1 MWGGGGGGV
10 SGGAQRGHS
19 KKGQEEGLHTATNS
33 QTEKTLYSSASKPR
47 DHQTEE
53 NSRRKPQALLTE
65 SRLSSEHATLVTA
78 GLPLRLYVHGVRKQS
93 VRQRT
98 QAIHLCKD
106 TRDISPQP
114 RSLGI
119 VQVRQMGFLRLDG
132 GGGGG
137 VEVVFLCVVGV
148 GGRGGSRGGLLL
160 GEKTTH
166 ALISHTHTHIKF
178 YPLIF

>member
-1 MWGGGGGGV
+1 MCEGGTVRKG
-10 SGGAQRGHS
+10 R
-19 KKGQEEGLHTATNS
+19 KKGHTQR
-33 QTEKTLYSSASKPR
+33 QTRRPKKNLYSSASKPH

-114 RSLGI
+114 RSLGT
-119 VQVRQMGFLRLDG
+119 VQVRRMGFSCLLYTSPSPRDIS
-132 GGGGG
+132 
-137 VEVVFLCVVGV
+137 
-148 GGRGGSRGGLLL
+148 GSRMPSS
-160 GEKTTH
+160 
-166 ALISHTHTHIKF
+166 A
-178 YPLIF
+178 

>member
-1 MWGGGGGGV
+1 M
-10 SGGAQRGHS
+10 
-19 KKGQEEGLHTATNS
+19 
-33 QTEKTLYSSASKPR
+33 
-47 DHQTEE
+47 EE

-119 VQVRQMGFLRLDG
+119 VQVRQMGFLRWGGRG
-132 GGGGG
+132 GGGLLFF
-137 VEVVFLCVVGV
+137 VLGV

-160 GEKTTH
+160 GGENNTCTDFTH
-166 ALISHTHTHIKF
+166 AHTHQILSFILKFCFHILTSTSP
-178 YPLIF
+178 YTG